1 MPRFRKL
8 DPSEVHVGRGA
19 IASVQR
25 AQFKEAIRE
34 AQAGRI
40 DLEEGDNPAV
50 VKRRL
55 REAAAELGFKVRS
68 SWADEEQTVLFWK
81 RTGI

>member
-8 DPSEVHVGRGA
+8 EPNEVHVGRGA
-19 IASVQR
+19 IASIQR
-25 AQFKEAIRE
+25 AQFMEAIKD

-55 REAAAELGFKVRS
+55 REAAQELGFKVRS
-68 SWADEEQTVLFWK
+68 SWADEAQTTLFWK